1 MSDMKVMPEESRN
14 VKRIGHSDVNGWGD
28 AFQVIVRDEKW
39 CYLSASGMEG
49 HEGTSILDVEDPA
62 NPKVVK

>member
-1 MSDMKVMPEESRN
+1 MSDLKVMPEESRN

-39 CYLSASGMEG
+39 C
-49 HEGTSILDVEDPA
+49 
-62 NPKVVK
+62 